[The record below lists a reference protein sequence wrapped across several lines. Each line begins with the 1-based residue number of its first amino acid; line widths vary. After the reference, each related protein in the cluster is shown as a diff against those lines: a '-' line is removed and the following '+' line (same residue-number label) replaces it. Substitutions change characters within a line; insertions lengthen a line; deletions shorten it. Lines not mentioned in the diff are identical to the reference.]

1 MTESKADATYT
12 MGRSAGETERL
23 IEQAHLY
30 ERVTLR
36 MLRNA
41 GVEPGMK
48 VLDIGSGAG
57 DVAMAAAQL
66 VGPEGAVVGVDMNPE
81 ILETARARA
90 QQAGHANIEFLAG
103 DALELELPRDFDAVI
118 GRLVLMYLADPVAA
132 LKQFVSHLRSGG
144 IVAFQEGE
152 LTLYQ
157 AVRSPDTP
165 LINQLVEWGLEV
177 FQRSG
182 ANIGMGLE
190 LQRVFTEAG
199 LPAPVAHLEA
209 PAGAGPDW
217 GRLRVSAAGL
227 HQPAAAD
234 RVLRHRH
241 CRGGRRG
248 DPGGAAAAGV
258 RILRPAD
265 RAAAPRHRLRQA
277 PDLSPREPCAA
288 MGLLGRLPGARLR
301 RGAPTSRHRCRT
313 PRSRCSRWSSRR
325 VTPAPP

>member
-1 MTESKADATYT
+1 MSESKADATYT

-118 GRLVLMYLADPVAA
+118 GRLVLMYIADPVAA
-132 LKQFVSHLRSGG
+132 LKQFVTHLRSGG
-144 IVAFQEGE
+144 IVAFQEAE
-152 LTLYQ
+152 LTLYR
-157 AVRSPDTP
+157 AVRSPETP
-165 LINQLVEWGLEV
+165 VVNQLVEWGLEV

-217 GRLRVSAAGL
+217 VGFGFLQQAFTSLLPLLESFGIATAAEVDVETLGERLQREAESSGRLI
-227 HQPAAAD
+227 
-234 RVLRHRH
+234 VLPPHVT
-241 CRGGRRG
+241 
-248 DPGGAAAAGV
+248 AYAK
-258 RILRPAD
+258 
-265 RAAAPRHRLRQA
+265 
-277 PDLSPREPCAA
+277 
-288 MGLLGRLPGARLR
+288 LP
-301 RGAPTSRHRCRT
+301 T
-313 PRSRCSRWSSRR
+313 
-325 VTPAPP
+325 

>member
-66 VGPEGAVVGVDMNPE
+66 VGPEGAVVGVDVNPE

-217 GRLRVSAAGL
+217 VGFGFLQQAFTSLLPLIESFGIATAAEVDVETLGERLQRESESSGRLI
-227 HQPAAAD
+227 
-234 RVLRHRH
+234 VLPPHVT
-241 CRGGRRG
+241 
-248 DPGGAAAAGV
+248 AYA
-258 RILRPAD
+258 
-265 RAAAPRHRLRQA
+265 
-277 PDLSPREPCAA
+277 
-288 MGLLGRLPGARLR
+288 RLP
-301 RGAPTSRHRCRT
+301 T
-313 PRSRCSRWSSRR
+313 
-325 VTPAPP
+325 

>member
-81 ILETARARA
+81 ILEAARTRA
-90 QQAGHANIEFLAG
+90 QQAGHANIEFVTG
-103 DALELELPRDFDAVI
+103 DALELELPRDFDAVT
-118 GRLVLMYLADPVAA
+118 GRLVLMYIADPVAA
-132 LKQFVSHLRSGG
+132 LKQFVTHLSSGG
-144 IVAFQEGE
+144 IVAFQEAE
-152 LTLYQ
+152 LTLYR
-157 AVRSPDTP
+157 AVHSPDTP
-165 LINQLVEWGLEV
+165 LVNQLVEWGLEV

-217 GRLRVSAAGL
+217 VGFGFLQQAFTSLLPLIESFGIANAAEVEVETLAERLQREAESSGRLI
-227 HQPAAAD
+227 
-234 RVLRHRH
+234 VLPPHVT
-241 CRGGRRG
+241 
-248 DPGGAAAAGV
+248 AYA
-258 RILRPAD
+258 
-265 RAAAPRHRLRQA
+265 
-277 PDLSPREPCAA
+277 
-288 MGLLGRLPGARLR
+288 RLPA
-301 RGAPTSRHRCRT
+301 
-313 PRSRCSRWSSRR
+313 
-325 VTPAPP
+325 

>member
-1 MTESKADATYT
+1 MTESKTDATYT

-41 GVEPGMK
+41 GVEPGMR
-48 VLDIGSGAG
+48 VLDVGSGAG

-66 VGPEGAVVGVDMNPE
+66 VGPEGAVVGVDLNPD

-90 QQAGHANIEFLAG
+90 QQAGHDNIEFIAG
-103 DALELELPRDFDAVI
+103 DACELELPRDFDAVV
-118 GRLVLMYLADPVAA
+118 GRLVLMYLADPGAA
-132 LKQFVSHLRSGG
+132 LKRFVTHLRPRG
-144 IVAFQEGE
+144 IVAFQEAE

-157 AVRSPDTP
+157 AVPNPDTP
-165 LINQLVEWGLEV
+165 LVSQLVEWGLEV
-177 FQRSG
+177 FRRSG

-217 GRLRVSAAGL
+217 VGYEFLQHGFTSLLPLIESFGIATAAEVDVSTLGERLQREAESSGRLI
-227 HQPAAAD
+227 
-234 RVLRHRH
+234 VLPPHVT
-241 CRGGRRG
+241 
-248 DPGGAAAAGV
+248 AYA
-258 RILRPAD
+258 
-265 RAAAPRHRLRQA
+265 
-277 PDLSPREPCAA
+277 
-288 MGLLGRLPGARLR
+288 RLPE
-301 RGAPTSRHRCRT
+301 
-313 PRSRCSRWSSRR
+313 
-325 VTPAPP
+325 

>member
-1 MTESKADATYT
+1 MTESRADATYT

-23 IEQAHLY
+23 IEQALLY
-30 ERVTLR
+30 ERMTLR
-36 MLRNA
+36 MLRDA

-66 VGPEGAVVGVDMNPE
+66 VGSEGAVVGVDMNPE
-81 ILETARARA
+81 ILETAGARA

-118 GRLVLMYLADPVAA
+118 GRLVLMYIADPGAA
-132 LKQFVSHLRSGG
+132 LKQFVAHLGPGG
-144 IVAFQEGE
+144 IVAFQEAE

-157 AVRSPDTP
+157 AVHSPDTP

-177 FQRSG
+177 FRRSG
-182 ANIGMGLE
+182 ADVGMGLK

-217 GRLRVSAAGL
+217 VGFGFLQQAFTSLLPLIESFGIATAAEVDVETLGERLQREAESSGRLI
-227 HQPAAAD
+227 
-234 RVLRHRH
+234 VLPPHVT
-241 CRGGRRG
+241 
-248 DPGGAAAAGV
+248 AYA
-258 RILRPAD
+258 
-265 RAAAPRHRLRQA
+265 
-277 PDLSPREPCAA
+277 
-288 MGLLGRLPGARLR
+288 RLPN
-301 RGAPTSRHRCRT
+301 
-313 PRSRCSRWSSRR
+313 
-325 VTPAPP
+325 

>member
-118 GRLVLMYLADPVAA
+118 GRLVLMYIADPGAA
-132 LKQFVSHLRSGG
+132 LKQFVAHLGRGG
-144 IVAFQEGE
+144 IVAFQEAE

-157 AVRSPDTP
+157 AVHSPDTP

-177 FQRSG
+177 FRRSG
-182 ANIGMGLE
+182 ADVGMGLK

-217 GRLRVSAAGL
+217 VGFGFLQQAFTSLLPLLESFGIATAAEVDVETLSERLQREAESSGRLI
-227 HQPAAAD
+227 
-234 RVLRHRH
+234 VLPPHVT
-241 CRGGRRG
+241 
-248 DPGGAAAAGV
+248 AYAK
-258 RILRPAD
+258 
-265 RAAAPRHRLRQA
+265 
-277 PDLSPREPCAA
+277 
-288 MGLLGRLPGARLR
+288 LP
-301 RGAPTSRHRCRT
+301 T
-313 PRSRCSRWSSRR
+313 
-325 VTPAPP
+325 

>member
-30 ERVTLR
+30 ERLTLR

-81 ILETARARA
+81 ILEIARARA

-103 DALELELPRDFDAVI
+103 DALELELPRDFDAVV
-118 GRLVLMYLADPVAA
+118 GRLVLMYIADPVAA
-132 LKQFVSHLRSGG
+132 LKQFVTHLRSGG
-144 IVAFQEGE
+144 IVAFQEAE
-152 LTLYQ
+152 LTLYR
-157 AVRSPDTP
+157 AVHSRDTP
-165 LINQLVEWGLEV
+165 VVNQLVEWGLEV

-199 LPAPVAHLEA
+199 LPTPVAHLEA

-217 GRLRVSAAGL
+217 VGFGFLQQAFTSLLPLLESFGIATAAEVDVETLGERLQREAESSGRLI
-227 HQPAAAD
+227 
-234 RVLRHRH
+234 VLPPHVT
-241 CRGGRRG
+241 
-248 DPGGAAAAGV
+248 AYA
-258 RILRPAD
+258 
-265 RAAAPRHRLRQA
+265 
-277 PDLSPREPCAA
+277 
-288 MGLLGRLPGARLR
+288 RLP
-301 RGAPTSRHRCRT
+301 T
-313 PRSRCSRWSSRR
+313 
-325 VTPAPP
+325 

>member
-217 GRLRVSAAGL
+217 VGFGFLQQAFTSLLPLLESFGIATAAEVDVETLGERLQREAESSGRLI
-227 HQPAAAD
+227 
-234 RVLRHRH
+234 VLPPHVT
-241 CRGGRRG
+241 
-248 DPGGAAAAGV
+248 AYAK
-258 RILRPAD
+258 
-265 RAAAPRHRLRQA
+265 
-277 PDLSPREPCAA
+277 
-288 MGLLGRLPGARLR
+288 LP
-301 RGAPTSRHRCRT
+301 T
-313 PRSRCSRWSSRR
+313 
-325 VTPAPP
+325 

>member
-103 DALELELPRDFDAVI
+103 DALELELPRDFDAVV
-118 GRLVLMYLADPVAA
+118 GRLVLMYIADPVAA
-132 LKQFVSHLRSGG
+132 LKQFATHLRSGG
-144 IVAFQEGE
+144 IVAFQEAE
-152 LTLYQ
+152 LTLYR
-157 AVRSPDTP
+157 AVHSSETP
-165 LINQLVEWGLEV
+165 VVNQLVEWGLEV

-209 PAGAGPDW
+209 PAGAGSEWVGFGFLQQAFTSLLPLLESFGIATAAEVDVETLGERLQREAESS
-217 GRLRVSAAGL
+217 GRLI
-227 HQPAAAD
+227 
-234 RVLRHRH
+234 VLPPHVT
-241 CRGGRRG
+241 
-248 DPGGAAAAGV
+248 AYA
-258 RILRPAD
+258 
-265 RAAAPRHRLRQA
+265 
-277 PDLSPREPCAA
+277 
-288 MGLLGRLPGARLR
+288 RLP
-301 RGAPTSRHRCRT
+301 T
-313 PRSRCSRWSSRR
+313 
-325 VTPAPP
+325 

>member
-23 IEQAHLY
+23 IEQAQLY

-103 DALELELPRDFDAVI
+103 DALELELPRDFDAVV
-118 GRLVLMYLADPVAA
+118 GRLVLMYVADPGAA
-132 LKQFVSHLRSGG
+132 LKQFVTHLRPGG
-144 IVAFQEGE
+144 IVAFQEAE

-157 AVRSPDTP
+157 AVQSPDTP
-165 LINQLVEWGLEV
+165 LINQLVEWGLKV

-217 GRLRVSAAGL
+217 VGFEFLQHAFTSLLPLIESFGIATAAEVEVETLAERLQREAESSGRLI
-227 HQPAAAD
+227 
-234 RVLRHRH
+234 VLPPHVT
-241 CRGGRRG
+241 
-248 DPGGAAAAGV
+248 AY
-258 RILRPAD
+258 
-265 RAAAPRHRLRQA
+265 
-277 PDLSPREPCAA
+277 
-288 MGLLGRLPGARLR
+288 ARLE
-301 RGAPTSRHRCRT
+301 T
-313 PRSRCSRWSSRR
+313 
-325 VTPAPP
+325 

>member
-23 IEQAHLY
+23 IEQAQLY

-66 VGPEGAVVGVDMNPE
+66 VGPEGAVVGVDMTPE

-103 DALELELPRDFDAVI
+103 DALELELPRDFDAVV
-118 GRLVLMYLADPVAA
+118 GRLVLMYVADPGAA
-132 LKQFVSHLRSGG
+132 LKQFVTHLRPGG
-144 IVAFQEGE
+144 IVAFQEAE

-157 AVRSPDTP
+157 AVQSPDTP
-165 LINQLVEWGLEV
+165 LINQLVEWGLKV

-217 GRLRVSAAGL
+217 VGFEFLQHAFTSLLPLIESFGIATAAEVEVETLAERLQREAESSGRLI
-227 HQPAAAD
+227 
-234 RVLRHRH
+234 VLPPHVT
-241 CRGGRRG
+241 
-248 DPGGAAAAGV
+248 AY
-258 RILRPAD
+258 
-265 RAAAPRHRLRQA
+265 
-277 PDLSPREPCAA
+277 
-288 MGLLGRLPGARLR
+288 ARLE
-301 RGAPTSRHRCRT
+301 T
-313 PRSRCSRWSSRR
+313 
-325 VTPAPP
+325 

>member
-1 MTESKADATYT
+1 MTENSSDVTYT

-41 GVEPGMK
+41 GVEAGMK

-57 DVAMAAAQL
+57 DVAIAAAQL
-66 VGPEGAVVGVDMNPE
+66 VGPDGTVVGVDINPD

-103 DALELELPRDFDAVI
+103 DARELELPHDFDAVA
-118 GRLVLMYLADPVAA
+118 GRLVLMYLADPGPA
-132 LKQFVSHLRSGG
+132 LKQLVTHLRPGG
-144 IVAFQEGE
+144 IVAFQEAE

-165 LINQLVEWGLEV
+165 LVNQLVEWGLEV
-177 FQRSG
+177 FRRSG

-190 LQRVFTEAG
+190 LQRMFAEAG

-217 GRLRVSAAGL
+217 VGYEFLQHAFTSLLPLIESFGIATAAEVDAATLGERLQREAESSGRLI
-227 HQPAAAD
+227 
-234 RVLRHRH
+234 VLPPHVT
-241 CRGGRRG
+241 
-248 DPGGAAAAGV
+248 AYA
-258 RILRPAD
+258 
-265 RAAAPRHRLRQA
+265 
-277 PDLSPREPCAA
+277 
-288 MGLLGRLPGARLR
+288 RLP
-301 RGAPTSRHRCRT
+301 T
-313 PRSRCSRWSSRR
+313 
-325 VTPAPP
+325 